1 MFSPEFFQR
10 KNTSIHVTGKLCTHF
25 IMSLKK
31 CALTI
36 CFKGALKNW
45 TRFQQVKLYIF
56 IIYGVFISLFIDVYN
71 IDQRIEADHY
81 CWKISS
87 KYRIR
92 NQPPPPLKKWGATN
106 ALYKYTDLIKFL
118 GKQRLLFVQKLCF
131 PIIFWLFWW
140 RNESHGILVSVKHSS
155 EGKKQMV
162 LYTLCNKPQ
171 RRRNNL

>member
-1 MFSPEFFQR
+1 MHYIPA
-10 KNTSIHVTGKLCTHF
+10 TGHWRTEL
-25 IMSLKK
+25 
-31 CALTI
+31 
-36 CFKGALKNW
+36 
-45 TRFQQVKLYIF
+45 
-56 IIYGVFISLFIDVYN
+56 D
-71 IDQRIEADHY
+71 
-81 CWKISS
+81 SS
-87 KYRIR
+87 KSNCIFLLFTVYSSHCLSMSTTSTKESKQTIIAERSR
-92 NQPPPPLKKWGATN
+92 QNTEFVTNQPTPPKRKKKRGATN

>member
-92 NQPPPPLKKWGATN
+92 NQPPPPPKKMRSHQCVIQIYRSDQIPRQAKAFVCAEIVLSNYLLVILMAKWITRHTGLCETFFGGEKTDG
-106 ALYKYTDLIKFL
+106 ALY
-118 GKQRLLFVQKLCF
+118 
-131 PIIFWLFWW
+131 
-140 RNESHGILVSVKHSS
+140 LV
-155 EGKKQMV
+155 
-162 LYTLCNKPQ
+162 
-171 RRRNNL
+171 

>member
-1 MFSPEFFQR
+1 M
-10 KNTSIHVTGKLCTHF
+10 HY

-87 KYRIR
+87 KHRIR
-92 NQPPPPLKKWGATN
+92 NQPPPQKKWGATN

-118 GKQRLLFVQKLCF
+118 GEQRLLFVQKLCF

-162 LYTLCNKPQ
+162 FYTLCNKPQ

>member
-1 MFSPEFFQR
+1 MYALYYVFK
-10 KNTSIHVTGKLCTHF
+10 KNVHWPFVS
-25 IMSLKK
+25 
-31 CALTI
+31 
-36 CFKGALKNW
+36 KGHW
-45 TRFQQVKLYIF
+45 RTTRFQQVKLYIF

-118 GKQRLLFVQKLCF
+118 GEQKLLFVQKLCF